1 MERAEPPGDPLA
13 MDEWKSGP
21 DEDRLA
27 VLRTLLDIPQ
37 LGTAQLNSLDSEGR
51 TALHEAA
58 SLQFVDPGS
67 QHGSTSAVR
76 LLVDAKAAVTVV
88 DHSGQTAL
96 HVALRASQ
104 KEAAALLETVAPLDS
119 AAAAASS

>member
-1 MERAEPPGDPLA
+1 

-21 DEDRLA
+21 DDDPLA
-27 VLRTLLDIPQ
+27 VLRTLLKIPQ
-37 LGTAQLNSLDSEGR
+37 LGTTHLNSLDHEGR

-58 SLQFVDPGS
+58 SLQIVDSSS

-76 LLVDAKAAVTVV
+76 LLLDARAAVTVV

-96 HVALRASQ
+96 QVALRAGQ
-104 KEAAALLETVAPLDS
+104 KEAAALLERAAPLDS